1 LDQHLLLQRLEFT
14 VKPPYVDT
22 SLKWTSPHYGHLPV
36 RPNNFCCKWTSR
48 IWTPLYSGLWTLFFG
63 PVHSEEPLQSGQSPG
78 FKIFLALSKVK
89 NKHLKHIWRPRKNC
103 ATNLNF
109 IYTKNHGFS
118 FETFFFRTAG
128 LSSFSFSTLFLF

>member
-1 LDQHLLLQRLEFT
+1 
-14 VKPPYVDT
+14 
-22 SLKWTSPHYGHLPV
+22 
-36 RPNNFCCKWTSR
+36 
-48 IWTPLYSGLWTLFFG
+48 
-63 PVHSEEPLQSGQSPG
+63 
-78 FKIFLALSKVK
+78 
-89 NKHLKHIWRPRKNC
+89 LKHIWRPRKNC